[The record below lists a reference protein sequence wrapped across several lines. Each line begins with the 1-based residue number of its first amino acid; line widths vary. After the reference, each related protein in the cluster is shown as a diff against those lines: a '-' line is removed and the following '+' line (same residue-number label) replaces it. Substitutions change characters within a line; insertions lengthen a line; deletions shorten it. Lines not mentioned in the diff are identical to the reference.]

1 MVYENPDGVMIGLE
15 IHVQLNKLATKLFC
29 GCSTDYHTSEPNTHV
44 CPVCMGLPGCLPV
57 LNKRAVEYAIRIG
70 LALNCEIVEQT
81 QFHRKNY
88 YYPDLPKGFQTT
100 QYDYPIVSDGRV
112 VIEGEDGEHVVR
124 IRRAHMEED
133 PGRLMHMGTIDRSRG
148 TLIDYNRSGMA
159 LIEII
164 SEPDM
169 RSPREARRFL
179 DKLRNILEY
188 LDVFDSTL
196 EGSMRVDANISIA
209 GGDRTEVKNISS
221 HKGAERALL
230 YEIMRQKN
238 IKRRGEEVVMETRHF
253 DEARGVTISM
263 RTKEEEHDYRYFPE
277 PDLVPM
283 RVGSWVEGIL
293 ETLPELPDARRSRFI
308 SDYGMVDT
316 HAKALT
322 SDIRVADFYEEVAS
336 KVDPAAAAVW
346 VSDVLKGELN
356 YRDLTVASFTV
367 EDMVKII
374 ELVVS
379 GKVTEKAAVEI
390 IRTIL
395 DEGGSPM
402 DIVKEKGLLKVEGDV
417 VDQAVEAV
425 LKENP
430 QALEDYFAGKEK
442 SLNFL
447 VGQVMKKTRG
457 RADARSVREM
467 MLEEIDKNYR

>member
-1 MVYENPDGVMIGLE
+1 
-15 IHVQLNKLATKLFC
+15 
-29 GCSTDYHTSEPNTHV
+29 
-44 CPVCMGLPGCLPV
+44 
-57 LNKRAVEYAIRIG
+57 
-70 LALNCEIVEQT
+70 
-81 QFHRKNY
+81 
-88 YYPDLPKGFQTT
+88 
-100 QYDYPIVSDGRV
+100 
-112 VIEGEDGEHVVR
+112 
-124 IRRAHMEED
+124 
-133 PGRLMHMGTIDRSRG
+133 
-148 TLIDYNRSGMA
+148 
-159 LIEII
+159 
-164 SEPDM
+164 
-169 RSPREARRFL
+169 
-179 DKLRNILEY
+179 
-188 LDVFDSTL
+188 
-196 EGSMRVDANISIA
+196 
-209 GGDRTEVKNISS
+209 
-221 HKGAERALL
+221 
-230 YEIMRQKN
+230 
-238 IKRRGEEVVMETRHF
+238 
-253 DEARGVTISM
+253 
-263 RTKEEEHDYRYFPE
+263 
-277 PDLVPM
+277 
-283 RVGSWVEGIL
+283 
-293 ETLPELPDARRSRFI
+293 
-308 SDYGMVDT
+308 
-316 HAKALT
+316 LT

-379 GKVTEKAAVEI
+379 GKITEKAAVEI

-417 VDQAVEAV
+417 VDQAVEEV

>member
-133 PGRLMHMGTIDRSRG
+133 PGRLMHMGSIEKSKG

-159 LIEII
+159 LIEIV

-196 EGSMRVDANISIA
+196 EGSMRVDANISIG

-238 IKRRGEEVVMETRHF
+238 IKRRGEKVVMETRHF

-336 KVDPAAAAVW
+336 QVDPAAAAVW

-356 YRDLTVASFTV
+356 YRDLTINSFTV

-379 GKVTEKAAVEI
+379 GKITEKGAVEI
-390 IRTIL
+390 IRNIL

-417 VDQAVEAV
+417 VDQAVEEV

-430 QALEDYFAGKEK
+430 GALEDYFAGKEK

>member
-133 PGRLMHMGTIDRSRG
+133 PGRLMHMGSIDRSKG

-159 LIEII
+159 LIEIV

>member
-1 MVYENPDGVMIGLE
+1 MVYENPDGVMVGLE

-44 CPVCMGLPGCLPV
+44 CPVCMGFPGCLPV

-133 PGRLMHMGTIDRSRG
+133 PGRLMHMGSIDRSKG

-159 LIEII
+159 LIEIV

-196 EGSMRVDANISIA
+196 EGSMRVDANISIG

-336 KVDPAAAAVW
+336 QVDPASAAVW

-356 YRDLTVASFTV
+356 YRDLTIASFNV

-379 GKVTEKAAVEI
+379 GKITEKGAVEI
-390 IRTIL
+390 IRNIL

-417 VDQAVEAV
+417 VDQAVEEV

-430 QALEDYFAGKEK
+430 DALEDYFAGKEK

>member
-1 MVYENPDGVMIGLE
+1 MIGLE

-133 PGRLMHMGTIDRSRG
+133 PGRLMHMGSIDRSKG

-159 LIEII
+159 LIEIV

>member
-133 PGRLMHMGTIDRSRG
+133 PGRLMHMGSIDRSRG

-159 LIEII
+159 LIEIV

-196 EGSMRVDANISIA
+196 EGSMRVDANISIG

-283 RVGSWVEGIL
+283 RVGSWVDGIL

-322 SDIRVADFYEEVAS
+322 SVIRVADFYEEVAS
-336 KVDPAAAAVW
+336 QVDPAAAAVW

-356 YRDLTVASFTV
+356 YRDLTIASFTV

-379 GKVTEKAAVEI
+379 GKITEKGAVEI
-390 IRTIL
+390 IRSIL

-417 VDQAVEAV
+417 VDQAVEEV

-430 QALEDYFAGKEK
+430 EALEDYFAGKEK

>member
-100 QYDYPIVSDGRV
+100 QYDYPIVSDGKV

-133 PGRLMHMGTIDRSRG
+133 PGRLMHMGSIEKSRG

-159 LIEII
+159 LIEIV

-196 EGSMRVDANISIA
+196 EGSMRVDANISIG

-238 IKRRGEEVVMETRHF
+238 IKRRGEKVVMETRHF

-336 KVDPAAAAVW
+336 QVDPASAAVW

-356 YRDLTVASFTV
+356 YRDLTIASFTV

-379 GKVTEKAAVEI
+379 GKITEKGAVEI
-390 IRTIL
+390 IRNIL

-417 VDQAVEAV
+417 VDQAVEEV
-425 LKENP
+425 LRENP

>member
-133 PGRLMHMGTIDRSRG
+133 PGRLMHMGSIDRSRG

-159 LIEII
+159 LIEIV

-379 GKVTEKAAVEI
+379 GKITEKAAVEI

-417 VDQAVEAV
+417 VDQAVEEV

>member
-1 MVYENPDGVMIGLE
+1 M
-15 IHVQLNKLATKLFC
+15 
-29 GCSTDYHTSEPNTHV
+29 
-44 CPVCMGLPGCLPV
+44 

-159 LIEII
+159 LIEIV

>member
-1 MVYENPDGVMIGLE
+1 
-15 IHVQLNKLATKLFC
+15 
-29 GCSTDYHTSEPNTHV
+29 
-44 CPVCMGLPGCLPV
+44 MGLPGCLPV

-133 PGRLMHMGTIDRSRG
+133 PGRLMHMGTIERSKG

-159 LIEII
+159 LIEIV

-196 EGSMRVDANISIA
+196 EGSMRVDANISIG

-238 IKRRGEEVVMETRHF
+238 IKRRGEMVVMETRHF

-283 RVGSWVEGIL
+283 RVGNWVDGIL

-308 SDYGMVDT
+308 SYYGMMDT

-336 KVDPAAAAVW
+336 QVDPATAAVW
-346 VSDVLKGELN
+346 VSDILKGELN
-356 YRDLTVASFTV
+356 YRDLTIASFTV

-379 GKVTEKAAVEI
+379 GKITEKGAVEI

-402 DIVKEKGLLKVEGDV
+402 DIVKDKGLLKVEGDV
-417 VDQAVEAV
+417 VDQAVEEV

-430 QALEDYFAGKEK
+430 EALEDYFAGKEK

>member
-133 PGRLMHMGTIDRSRG
+133 PGRLMHMGSIEKSKG

-159 LIEII
+159 LIEIV

-196 EGSMRVDANISIA
+196 EGSMRVDANISIG

-238 IKRRGEEVVMETRHF
+238 IKRRGEKVVMETRHF

-336 KVDPAAAAVW
+336 QVDPAAAAVW

-356 YRDLTVASFTV
+356 YRDLNIASFTV

-374 ELVVS
+374 ELVLS
-379 GKVTEKAAVEI
+379 GKITEKGAVEI
-390 IRTIL
+390 IRNIL

-417 VDQAVEAV
+417 VDQAVEEV

-430 QALEDYFAGKEK
+430 DALEDYFAGKEK

>member
-1 MVYENPDGVMIGLE
+1 
-15 IHVQLNKLATKLFC
+15 
-29 GCSTDYHTSEPNTHV
+29 
-44 CPVCMGLPGCLPV
+44 
-57 LNKRAVEYAIRIG
+57 
-70 LALNCEIVEQT
+70 
-81 QFHRKNY
+81 
-88 YYPDLPKGFQTT
+88 
-100 QYDYPIVSDGRV
+100 
-112 VIEGEDGEHVVR
+112 
-124 IRRAHMEED
+124 
-133 PGRLMHMGTIDRSRG
+133 
-148 TLIDYNRSGMA
+148 
-159 LIEII
+159 
-164 SEPDM
+164 
-169 RSPREARRFL
+169 
-179 DKLRNILEY
+179 
-188 LDVFDSTL
+188 
-196 EGSMRVDANISIA
+196 VDANISIA

>member
-133 PGRLMHMGTIDRSRG
+133 PGRLMHMGSIDRSRG

-159 LIEII
+159 LIEIV

>member
-159 LIEII
+159 LIEIV

-336 KVDPAAAAVW
+336 QVDPAAAAVW

>member
-133 PGRLMHMGTIDRSRG
+133 PGRLMHMGSIEKSKG

-159 LIEII
+159 LIEIV

-196 EGSMRVDANISIA
+196 EGSMRVDANISIG

-238 IKRRGEEVVMETRHF
+238 IKRRGENVVMETRHF

-336 KVDPAAAAVW
+336 QVDPASAAVW
-346 VSDVLKGELN
+346 VSDVFKGELN
-356 YRDLTVASFTV
+356 YRDLTITSFTV

-379 GKVTEKAAVEI
+379 GKITEKGAVEI
-390 IRTIL
+390 IRNIL

-417 VDQAVEAV
+417 VDQAVEEV

-430 QALEDYFAGKEK
+430 GALEDYFAGKEK